1 LEHSTTGWASLA
13 LTTAPTQAFALYGEE
28 ERREKDKRMVSELY
42 IESKSGGNVGDTK
55 SFYTKNILLKN
66 INAKVD

>member
-1 LEHSTTGWASLA
+1 
-13 LTTAPTQAFALYGEE
+13 
-28 ERREKDKRMVSELY
+28 MVSELY